1 MIINKELD
9 SFLRASQYVG
19 SDFNLTQGAGG
30 NTSFKSGK
38 FLFIKASGYKLSDAL
53 KKNIFVKVNCRDII
67 DKFNKNISEQI
78 SFELKSNQNMKPSI
92 ETTMHAIIPHKY
104 VFHLHCLNTLS
115 LVIQKNFED
124 KLSLIFPNLNYAVVK
139 YRMPGLSLTK
149 EIQKILEKRK
159 PDIFFLSNHG
169 LVVAGNYV
177 DDVLDKINEISNSI
191 KTFSIKKFEHNS
203 NALYEISKNS
213 IYRPIKYNEAHQ
225 ISFSKFQINVL
236 CSGTL
241 FPDQVVFLG
250 IRILEIQ
257 NKNEL
262 DKVLS
267 EYKQKIKLPIFIIPN
282 AGIIV
287 PNNIS
292 SEAEELL
299 LAISKIISKIP
310 MNTEINYLTKFQ
322 ENEIINSN
330 DEKYR
335 LKINNSI

>member
-9 SFLRASQYVG
+9 SFLKASQYVG

-30 NTSFKSGK
+30 NTSFKSGN
-38 FLFIKASGYKLSDAL
+38 FLFIKASGYKLSEAL
-53 KKNIFVKVNCRDII
+53 KKNIFVKLNCREII
-67 DKFNKNISEQI
+67 EKINKNISEQI
-78 SFELKSNQNMKPSI
+78 SFDLKSNQNMKPSI

-104 VFHLHCLNTLS
+104 VFHVHCLNTLS

-124 KLSLIFPNLNYAVVK
+124 QLSLIFPNLNYAVVK

-169 LVVAGNYV
+169 LVVAGNNV
-177 DDVLDKINEISNSI
+177 DDVLDKINEISNRI
-191 KTFSIKKFEHNS
+191 KTFSIKKFDHN
-203 NALYEISKNS
+203 NVLYEITKNS
-213 IYRPIKYNEAHQ
+213 FYRPIKYNEAHQ
-225 ISFSKFQINVL
+225 ISFSEFQIKVL

-250 IRILEIQ
+250 TRILEIK

-262 DKVLS
+262 DIVLS
-267 EYKQKIKLPIFIIPN
+267 EYKEEIKLPIFVIPN

-299 LAISKIISKIP
+299 LAISTIISKIP
-310 MNTEINYLTKFQ
+310 MNAEINYLTKFQ
-322 ENEIINSN
+322 EDEIIKSN

-335 LKINNSI
+335 LKINNTI